1 MKKREALKAWADGH
15 LLLVHNSNGDYEDD
29 YFYMDDECNIH
40 SLIDGEITEI
50 DCFNNDDEFTIIPFH
65 EYILKLNKV

>member
-1 MKKREALKAWADGH
+1 MKKREALKAWAEGH

-29 YFYMDDECNIH
+29 FYMDDECNIH
-40 SLIDGEITEI
+40 SLISDEITEI

>member
-1 MKKREALKAWADGH
+1 MKKREALKAW
-15 LLLVHNSNGDYEDD
+15 
-29 YFYMDDECNIH
+29 
-40 SLIDGEITEI
+40 GEITEI